1 MKKNF
6 LMLLLGGAMLMP
18 TTMMAQS
25 GGPFCGD
32 DEKPGQHRSPA
43 HNQYAYITYDENSGV
58 ASITFLT
65 ACSNAEIILLQDGI
79 QVDCLSLDVDK
90 GTLIPIYLSTYG
102 SGEFTI
108 QVESGST
115 LVATY
120 YTTL

>member
-18 TTMMAQS
+18 TTVMAQ
-25 GGPFCGD
+25 PD
-32 DEKPGQHRSPA
+32 NDKMPGQHRSPT

-58 ASITFLT
+58 ANITFLT
-65 ACSNAEIILLQDGI
+65 ACSNAEIILLQDGM
-79 QVDCLSLDVDK
+79 QVDCQSLDVDK